1 MVTELFPKD
10 QKQKR
15 AAKIAEQNFQPD
27 REQRGC
33 FYCHVMGAAG

>member
-1 MVTELFPKD
+1 MGTELFSND

-33 FYCHVMGAAG
+33 FCCHAMGAAG